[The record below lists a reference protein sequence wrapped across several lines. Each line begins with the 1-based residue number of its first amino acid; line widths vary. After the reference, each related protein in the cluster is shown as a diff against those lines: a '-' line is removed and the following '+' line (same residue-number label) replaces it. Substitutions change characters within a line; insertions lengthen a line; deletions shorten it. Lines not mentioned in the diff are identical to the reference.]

1 MRPRWY
7 VIHSYAGYEN
17 KIKANLEHRTE
28 SMNMGDKIFEIY
40 IPKEEV
46 MEITGGKKHI
56 STKKVFP
63 GYLLVKMFLDDDSWY
78 VVRNT
83 PGVTGFVGSGD
94 KPSALGEKEVSRI
107 MKSELSGKPK
117 PKTDFEIG
125 MPVKVISGPFANFDG
140 AINEINLD
148 QGRLKVFVN
157 IFGRQTPVE
166 LNFDQVSKI

>member
-17 KIKANLEHRTE
+17 KVKVNIEHRID
-28 SMNMGDKIFEIY
+28 SMNMSNKIFEIH
-40 IPKEEV
+40 IPTESI
-46 MEITGGKKHI
+46 MEITGGKKII

-63 GYLLVKMFLDDDSWY
+63 GYILVKMFLDDDSWY

-83 PGVTGFVGSGD
+83 PGVTGFVGNGD
-94 KPSALGEKEVSRI
+94 RPTPLSEREVEKIIKKEGV
-107 MKSELSGKPK
+107 EKPK

-125 MPVKVISGPFANFDG
+125 MPVKVTAGPFANFDG
-140 AINEINLD
+140 SINEINLD
-148 QGRLKVFVN
+148 QGKLKVLVV